1 MSFSRMH
8 FKDFL
13 LNESKYYLAE
23 RVGNILS
30 TIQDLLE
37 NIEGIGKRQLIV
49 NCDNIVSQIRS
60 ILQDK
65 WSEKEKVYLLDI
77 QKIGVAI
84 AKCMDDKGDLSEILQ
99 SASSSF
105 EEISNKLGVPLNSI
119 GNEKEEDTP
128 KEEPKEEPKNDSS
141 QNQQETP
148 QNQPQNDSSQNQQEG

>member
-1 MSFSRMH
+1 MSFSKIY

-30 TIQDLLE
+30 AIQDLLE

-60 ILQDK
+60 ILQDS
-65 WSEKEKVYLLDI
+65 WSEKEKTYLLDI

-84 AKCMDDKGDLSEILQ
+84 AKCMDEKGELSDILQ
-99 SASSSF
+99 SAASSF

-128 KEEPKEEPKNDSS
+128 KQEP
-141 QNQQETP
+141 
-148 QNQPQNDSSQNQQEG
+148 QPQDQPPQEDPPQDPH